1 MLQKINTLKDLF
13 YLFFTDTVVRDI
25 VKQTNEKGEQL
36 ANGILF
42 NQFII

>member
-1 MLQKINTLKDLF
+1 MLQKIKTPKDLF

-25 VKQTNEKGEQL
+25 VKQTNEKEEQL

-42 NQFII
+42 NEFII